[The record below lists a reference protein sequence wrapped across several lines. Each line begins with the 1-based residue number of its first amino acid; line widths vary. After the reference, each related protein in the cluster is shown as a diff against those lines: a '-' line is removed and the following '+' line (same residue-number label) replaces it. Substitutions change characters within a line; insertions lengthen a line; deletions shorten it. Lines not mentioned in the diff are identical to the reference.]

1 MTIALVVFIIALF
14 LGLLFLNLYFRIKVL
29 KSYKILVQNRVD
41 FEAKWIL
48 DKKKMESEVIPKHPA
63 MANEIRT
70 FANHIRYSVKIAS
83 ILIVLITI
91 FGCILMYYR

>member
-1 MTIALVVFIIALF
+1 MTIALAVLIIALF

-41 FEAKWIL
+41 FEAKWLL
-48 DKKKMESEVIPKHPA
+48 DKKKMEREVIPLHPE

-70 FANHIRYSVKIAS
+70 FSNHIRYSVKIAS

-91 FGCILMYYR
+91 FGCILMYY